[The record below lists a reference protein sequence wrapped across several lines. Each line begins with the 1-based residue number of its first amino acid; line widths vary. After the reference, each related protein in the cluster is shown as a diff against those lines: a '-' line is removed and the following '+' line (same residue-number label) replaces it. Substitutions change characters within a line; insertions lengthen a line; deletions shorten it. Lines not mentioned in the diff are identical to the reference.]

1 MKLTADQLGT
11 TIKTLCKRDMED
23 VGEEDVQHSTI
34 YDLMNLFLHQK
45 ARVAYI
51 EEWSDELTVSGNGPA
66 SFKRAGQDI
75 DDLYEPLMVYK
86 YTAASDKYDQV
97 RKLKSFDGGDG
108 WFRGGPTSQ
117 MYLRGQTGTFK
128 LYYLRYPKKITLG
141 EQIPEYPPQGYQEMV
156 TWIVSQLK
164 LPKNFYAEM
173 QAVKGLSDQSKLAAT
188 KAAIN
193 ARGSNQAPPS
203 DTDAQVG

>member
-1 MKLTADQLGT
+1 MILTADQLGT

-23 VGEEDVQHSTI
+23 IGEADSQNSTI

-45 ARVAYI
+45 ARAAYI
-51 EEWSDELTVSGNGPA
+51 ETWSDELTISGNGFVTFQK
-66 SFKRAGQDI
+66 SGQDI
-75 DDLYEPLMVYK
+75 SDLYEPLMVYK
-86 YTAASDKYDQV
+86 YTASSDRYEQV
-97 RKLKSFDGGDG
+97 RMLKSFDGGDG

-128 LYYLRYPKKITLG
+128 LYYLRYPAKITLG
-141 EQIPEYPPQGYQEMV
+141 SQVPEYPPQGYQEMV

-164 LPKNFYAEM
+164 LPKNYYAEM
-173 QAVKGLSDQSKLAAT
+173 QAVKELSDQSKTAAT